1 MLQGMVV
8 AAVNWMKA
16 GLPLRLLKIVLY
28 AKLADGEVV
37 NKAEIKDGILQKHAL
52 KNLNKVCD
60 KFAELKERYDSQY
73 LIPKVPV
80 ILHNFVFFAK

>member
-16 GLPLRLLKIVLY
+16 GLPLRILKIILY
-28 AKLADGEVV
+28 AQVVDGQ
-37 NKAEIKDGILQKHAL
+37 LTPST
-52 KNLNKVCD
+52 LNRFKPVTT

-73 LIPKVPV
+73 LVPKVCIIV
-80 ILHNFVFFAK
+80 N